1 MGGFLLWVVIL
12 FVIIGSKISRE
23 NKKNQNRNLNRPQQP
38 QMAQQQRMP
47 QQPQMAR
54 QQQRMPQQ
62 PQMARQQQR
71 MPQQPQMARQQRMP
85 QQPRQQQSMPQQKM
99 PEWLK
104 NSGVYRPGNDTA
116 KKTQPDIVAR
126 AKINNDH
133 FNEDDTLAEIEKM
146 HGHKENE
153 PPIRIEHEAVCMTHA
168 ADADAAFPQ
177 ESIFGSAQDLI
188 VKGYDGNMDFDRDF
202 IAEAMEMINN
212 CSY

>member
-1 MGGFLLWVVIL
+1 MGGFLLWFIIL
-12 FVIIGSKISRE
+12 CVIIGSRVSRE
-23 NKKNQNRNLNRPQQP
+23 NKKNQNRNLNRPPQPQMSQQP

-54 QQQRMPQQ
+54 QQ
-62 PQMARQQQR
+62 PQMARQR
-71 MPQQPQMARQQRMP
+71 
-85 QQPRQQQSMPQQKM
+85 QSMPQQKM

-104 NSGVYRPGNDTA
+104 NSGVYRPGTDTVRKA
-116 KKTQPDIVAR
+116 QPDIVVR

-146 HGHKENE
+146 HGHNESE

-177 ESIFGSAQDLI
+177 KSIFGSAQDLI

>member
-1 MGGFLLWVVIL
+1 MGGFLLWLVIL
-12 FVIIGSKISRE
+12 CVIIGSNLSRE
-23 NKKNQNRNLNRPQQP
+23 KKKNQNRNLNRPPQP

-62 PQMARQQQR
+62 PQMARQQ
-71 MPQQPQMARQQRMP
+71 PQMAQQ
-85 QQPRQQQSMPQQKM
+85 QQKM

-104 NSGVYRPGNDTA
+104 NSGVYRPGTDTVRKA
-116 KKTQPDIVAR
+116 QPDIVVR

>member
-38 QMAQQQRMP
+38 QMSQQPQMTSAQQRMPQQQQRMSQQQQRMP
-47 QQPQMAR
+47 QQ
-54 QQQRMPQQ
+54 QQRMPQQ
-62 PQMARQQQR
+62 KKNT
-71 MPQQPQMARQQRMP
+71 
-85 QQPRQQQSMPQQKM
+85 SSQQKM

-104 NSGVYRPGNDTA
+104 NSGVYRPGTDTV
-116 KKTQPDIVAR
+116 KKAQPDIVVR

>member
-1 MGGFLLWVVIL
+1 MGVFLLWLVIL
-12 FVIIGSKISRE
+12 CVIIGSNLSRE
-23 NKKNQNRNLNRPQQP
+23 KKKNQDRNLNRP
-38 QMAQQQRMP
+38 QQQRMP

-62 PQMARQQQR
+62 PQMAQQQR
-71 MPQQPQMARQQRMP
+71 MPQQPQMA
-85 QQPRQQQSMPQQKM
+85 RQQQSMPQQKM

-104 NSGVYRPGNDTA
+104 NSGVYRPGTDTVRKA
-116 KKTQPDIVAR
+116 QPDIVAR

-168 ADADAAFPQ
+168 ADADAAFPH

>member
-1 MGGFLLWVVIL
+1 MGVFLLWLVIL
-12 FVIIGSKISRE
+12 CVIIGSNLSRE
-23 NKKNQNRNLNRPQQP
+23 KKKNQDRNLNRPQQ
-38 QMAQQQRMP
+38 QIMP
-47 QQPQMAR
+47 QQPQM
-54 QQQRMPQQ
+54 P
-62 PQMARQQQR
+62 QQQR

-85 QQPRQQQSMPQQKM
+85 QQPQMAQKQQSMPQQKM

-104 NSGVYRPGNDTA
+104 NSGVYRPGTDTVRKA
-116 KKTQPDIVAR
+116 QPDIVVR

>member
-1 MGGFLLWVVIL
+1 MGGFLLWFIIL
-12 FVIIGSKISRE
+12 CVIIGSRVSRE
-23 NKKNQNRNLNRPQQP
+23 NKKNQNRNLNRPPQP

-62 PQMARQQQR
+62 PQMARQQ
-71 MPQQPQMARQQRMP
+71 PQMA
-85 QQPRQQQSMPQQKM
+85 RQQQSMPQQKM

-104 NSGVYRPGNDTA
+104 NSGVYRPGTDTVRKA
-116 KKTQPDIVAR
+116 QPDIVVR

-146 HGHKENE
+146 HGHKESE

>member
-1 MGGFLLWVVIL
+1 MGGFLLWFIIL
-12 FVIIGSKISRE
+12 CVIIGSRVSRE
-23 NKKNQNRNLNRPQQP
+23 NKKNQNRNLNRPPQPQMSQQP

-62 PQMARQQQR
+62 PQMARQQQ
-71 MPQQPQMARQQRMP
+71 
-85 QQPRQQQSMPQQKM
+85 SMPQQKM

-104 NSGVYRPGNDTA
+104 NSGVYRPGTDTVRKA
-116 KKTQPDIVAR
+116 QPDIVVR

-146 HGHKENE
+146 HGHKESE

>member
-1 MGGFLLWVVIL
+1 MGVFLLWLVIL
-12 FVIIGSKISRE
+12 CVIIGSKLSRE
-23 NKKNQNRNLNRPQQP
+23 KKKNQDRNLNRP
-38 QMAQQQRMP
+38 QQQRMP

-54 QQQRMPQQ
+54 QQQRIPQQ
-62 PQMARQQQR
+62 PQMAQQQQR
-71 MPQQPQMARQQRMP
+71 MPQQPQMA
-85 QQPRQQQSMPQQKM
+85 RQQQSMPQQKM

-104 NSGVYRPGNDTA
+104 NSGVYRPGTDTVRKA
-116 KKTQPDIVAR
+116 QPDIVVR

>member
-1 MGGFLLWVVIL
+1 MGVFLLLLVIL
-12 FVIIGSKISRE
+12 CVIIGSKLSRE
-23 NKKNQNRNLNRPQQP
+23 KKKNQYRNLNRPQMPQQQRMAQQP
-38 QMAQQQRMP
+38 QMPQQQRMP
-47 QQPQMAR
+47 QQPQMAQ

-62 PQMARQQQR
+62 PQMA
-71 MPQQPQMARQQRMP
+71 
-85 QQPRQQQSMPQQKM
+85 RQQQSMPQQKM

-104 NSGVYRPGNDTA
+104 NSGVYRPGTDTVRKA
-116 KKTQPDIVAR
+116 QPDIVVR

>member
-1 MGGFLLWVVIL
+1 MGGFLLWFIIL
-12 FVIIGSKISRE
+12 CVIIGSRVSRE
-23 NKKNQNRNLNRPQQP
+23 NKKNQNRNLNRPPQPQMAQQQRMSQQP
-38 QMAQQQRMP
+38 QMSQQQRMP

-54 QQQRMPQQ
+54 QQ
-62 PQMARQQQR
+62 PQMAQQ
-71 MPQQPQMARQQRMP
+71 
-85 QQPRQQQSMPQQKM
+85 QQKM

-104 NSGVYRPGNDTA
+104 NSGVYRPGTDTVRKA
-116 KKTQPDIVAR
+116 QPDIVVR

-177 ESIFGSAQDLI
+177 KSIFGSAQDLI

>member
-1 MGGFLLWVVIL
+1 MGGFLLWFIIL
-12 FVIIGSKISRE
+12 CVIIGSRVSRE

-62 PQMARQQQR
+62 PQMARQQQ
-71 MPQQPQMARQQRMP
+71 
-85 QQPRQQQSMPQQKM
+85 SMPQQKM

-104 NSGVYRPGNDTA
+104 NSGVYRPGTDTVRKA
-116 KKTQPDIVAR
+116 QPDIVVR

-146 HGHKENE
+146 HGHKESE

-177 ESIFGSAQDLI
+177 KSIFGSAQDLI

>member
-23 NKKNQNRNLNRPQQP
+23 NKKNQNRNLNRSQQP
-38 QMAQQQRMP
+38 Q
-47 QQPQMAR
+47 
-54 QQQRMPQQ
+54 MPQQ

-85 QQPRQQQSMPQQKM
+85 QKPRQQQSMPQHKM

-153 PPIRIEHEAVCMTHA
+153 PPIRIEHEAVCMTHVV
-168 ADADAAFPQ
+168 DADASYPQ

>member
-1 MGGFLLWVVIL
+1 MGVFLLWLVIL
-12 FVIIGSKISRE
+12 CVIIGSNLSRE
-23 NKKNQNRNLNRPQQP
+23 KKKNQDRNLNRP
-38 QMAQQQRMP
+38 QQQRMP

-62 PQMARQQQR
+62 PQLAPQQQS
-71 MPQQPQMARQQRMP
+71 MPQQPQMA
-85 QQPRQQQSMPQQKM
+85 RQQQSMPQQKM

-104 NSGVYRPGNDTA
+104 NSGVYRPGTDTVRKA
-116 KKTQPDIVAR
+116 QPDIVVR

>member
-1 MGGFLLWVVIL
+1 MGGFLLWFIIL
-12 FVIIGSKISRE
+12 CVIIGSRVSRE
-23 NKKNQNRNLNRPQQP
+23 NKKNQNRNLNRPPQPQMSQQP

-54 QQQRMPQQ
+54 QQ
-62 PQMARQQQR
+62 PQMARQR
-71 MPQQPQMARQQRMP
+71 
-85 QQPRQQQSMPQQKM
+85 QSMPQQKM

-104 NSGVYRPGNDTA
+104 NSGVYRPGTDTVRKA
-116 KKTQPDIVAR
+116 QPDIVVR

-146 HGHKENE
+146 HGHKESE

>member
-1 MGGFLLWVVIL
+1 MGVFLLWLVIL
-12 FVIIGSKISRE
+12 CVIIGSNLSRE
-23 NKKNQNRNLNRPQQP
+23 KKKNQDRNLNRP
-38 QMAQQQRMP
+38 
-47 QQPQMAR
+47 

-85 QQPRQQQSMPQQKM
+85 QQPQMAQQQQRMPQQKM

-104 NSGVYRPGNDTA
+104 NSGVYRPGTDTVRKA
-116 KKTQPDIVAR
+116 QPDIVAR

>member
-1 MGGFLLWVVIL
+1 MGGFLLWLVIL
-12 FVIIGSKISRE
+12 CVIIGSNLSRE
-23 NKKNQNRNLNRPQQP
+23 KKKNQDRNLNRPQMPQQQRMAQQP
-38 QMAQQQRMP
+38 QMPQQQRMP
-47 QQPQMAR
+47 QQPQMV
-54 QQQRMPQQ
+54 QQQQSMPQQ
-62 PQMARQQQR
+62 PQMA
-71 MPQQPQMARQQRMP
+71 
-85 QQPRQQQSMPQQKM
+85 RQQQSMPQQKM

-104 NSGVYRPGNDTA
+104 NSGVYRPGTDTVR
-116 KKTQPDIVAR
+116 KVQPDIVVR

>member
-1 MGGFLLWVVIL
+1 MGVFLLWLVIL
-12 FVIIGSKISRE
+12 CVIIGSNLSRE
-23 NKKNQNRNLNRPQQP
+23 KKKNQDRNLNRPQMPQQQRMPQQPQMPQQQRMPQQP
-38 QMAQQQRMP
+38 QMAQQQQRMP

-54 QQQRMPQQ
+54 QQK
-62 PQMARQQQR
+62 
-71 MPQQPQMARQQRMP
+71 
-85 QQPRQQQSMPQQKM
+85 SMPQQKM

-104 NSGVYRPGNDTA
+104 NSGVYRPGTDTVRKA
-116 KKTQPDIVAR
+116 QPDIVVR

-153 PPIRIEHEAVCMTHA
+153 PPIWIEHEAVCMTHA

>member
-1 MGGFLLWVVIL
+1 MGGFLLWFIIL
-12 FVIIGSKISRE
+12 CVIIGSRVSRE
-23 NKKNQNRNLNRPQQP
+23 NKKNQNRNLNRPPQPQMSQQP

-62 PQMARQQQR
+62 PQMARQQ
-71 MPQQPQMARQQRMP
+71 PQMAQQ
-85 QQPRQQQSMPQQKM
+85 QQKM

-104 NSGVYRPGNDTA
+104 NAGVYRPGTDTVRKA
-116 KKTQPDIVAR
+116 QPDIVVR

>member
-1 MGGFLLWVVIL
+1 
-12 FVIIGSKISRE
+12 
-23 NKKNQNRNLNRPQQP
+23 
-38 QMAQQQRMP
+38 
-47 QQPQMAR
+47 
-54 QQQRMPQQ
+54 
-62 PQMARQQQR
+62 
-71 MPQQPQMARQQRMP
+71 
-85 QQPRQQQSMPQQKM
+85 M

-104 NSGVYRPGNDTA
+104 NSGVYRPGTDTVRKA
-116 KKTQPDIVAR
+116 QPDIVVR

-153 PPIRIEHEAVCMTHA
+153 PPIMIEHEAVCMTHA

>member
-1 MGGFLLWVVIL
+1 MGGFLLWFIIL
-12 FVIIGSKISRE
+12 CVIIGSRVSRE

-62 PQMARQQQR
+62 PQMARQQQ
-71 MPQQPQMARQQRMP
+71 
-85 QQPRQQQSMPQQKM
+85 SMPQQKM

-104 NSGVYRPGNDTA
+104 NSGVYRPGTDTVRKA
-116 KKTQPDIVAR
+116 QPDIVVR

-133 FNEDDTLAEIEKM
+133 FNEDDTLAEIERM
-146 HGHKENE
+146 HGHKESE

-177 ESIFGSAQDLI
+177 KSIFGSAQDLI

>member
-1 MGGFLLWVVIL
+1 MGGFLLWLVIL
-12 FVIIGSKISRE
+12 CVIIGSNLSRE
-23 NKKNQNRNLNRPQQP
+23 KKKNQDRNLNRPQMP
-38 QMAQQQRMP
+38 QQQRMP
-47 QQPQMAR
+47 QQPQMAQ

-62 PQMARQQQR
+62 PQMAQQQQR
-71 MPQQPQMARQQRMP
+71 MPQQPQMA
-85 QQPRQQQSMPQQKM
+85 RQQQSMPQQKM

-104 NSGVYRPGNDTA
+104 NSGVYRPGTDTVRKA
-116 KKTQPDIVAR
+116 QPDIVVR

>member
-1 MGGFLLWVVIL
+1 MGGFLLWFIIL
-12 FVIIGSKISRE
+12 CVIIGSRVSRE
-23 NKKNQNRNLNRPQQP
+23 NKKNQNRNLNRPPQPQMSQQP

-54 QQQRMPQQ
+54 QQPQ
-62 PQMARQQQR
+62 PQMARQR
-71 MPQQPQMARQQRMP
+71 
-85 QQPRQQQSMPQQKM
+85 QSMPQQKM

-104 NSGVYRPGNDTA
+104 NSGVYRPGTDTVRKA
-116 KKTQPDIVAR
+116 QPDIVVR

-146 HGHKENE
+146 HGHKESE

-177 ESIFGSAQDLI
+177 KSIFGSAQDLI

>member
-54 QQQRMPQQ
+54 QL
-62 PQMARQQQR
+62 QR

-85 QQPRQQQSMPQQKM
+85 QQPRQQQSMPQHKM

-168 ADADAAFPQ
+168 ADADAAYPQ

>member
-1 MGGFLLWVVIL
+1 MGVFLLWLVIL
-12 FVIIGSKISRE
+12 CVIIGSNLSRE
-23 NKKNQNRNLNRPQQP
+23 KKKNQDRNLNRP
-38 QMAQQQRMP
+38 QQQRMP

-62 PQMARQQQR
+62 PQMAQQQR
-71 MPQQPQMARQQRMP
+71 MPQQPQMA
-85 QQPRQQQSMPQQKM
+85 RQQQSMPQQKM

-104 NSGVYRPGNDTA
+104 NSGVYRPSTDTVRKA
-116 KKTQPDIVAR
+116 QPDIVVR

>member
-1 MGGFLLWVVIL
+1 MGVFLLWLVIL
-12 FVIIGSKISRE
+12 CVIIGSNLSRE
-23 NKKNQNRNLNRPQQP
+23 KKKNQDRNLNRPQQP
-38 QMAQQQRMP
+38 QMSQQQRMSQQPQMSQQQRMAQQPQMAQQQQRMP

-54 QQQRMPQQ
+54 QQK
-62 PQMARQQQR
+62 
-71 MPQQPQMARQQRMP
+71 
-85 QQPRQQQSMPQQKM
+85 SMPQQKM

-104 NSGVYRPGNDTA
+104 NSGVYRPGTDTVRKA
-116 KKTQPDIVAR
+116 QPDIVVR

>member
-1 MGGFLLWVVIL
+1 MGGFLLWLVIL
-12 FVIIGSKISRE
+12 CVIIGSNLSRE
-23 NKKNQNRNLNRPQQP
+23 KKKNQDRNLNRPQMPQQQRMAQQP
-38 QMAQQQRMP
+38 QMPQQQQRMPQQPKMAQQQQRMP

-54 QQQRMPQQ
+54 QQQ
-62 PQMARQQQR
+62 
-71 MPQQPQMARQQRMP
+71 
-85 QQPRQQQSMPQQKM
+85 SIPQQKM

-104 NSGVYRPGNDTA
+104 NSGVYRPSTDTVRKA
-116 KKTQPDIVAR
+116 QPDIVVR

>member
-1 MGGFLLWVVIL
+1 MGGFLLWFIIL
-12 FVIIGSKISRE
+12 CVIIGSRVSRE
-23 NKKNQNRNLNRPQQP
+23 NKKNQNRNLNRPPQP

-62 PQMARQQQR
+62 PQMARQQQ
-71 MPQQPQMARQQRMP
+71 
-85 QQPRQQQSMPQQKM
+85 SMPQQKM

-104 NSGVYRPGNDTA
+104 NSGVYRPGTDTVRKA
-116 KKTQPDIVAR
+116 QPDIVVR

-146 HGHKENE
+146 HGHKESE

-177 ESIFGSAQDLI
+177 KSIFGSAQDLI

>member
-1 MGGFLLWVVIL
+1 MGGFLLWFIIL
-12 FVIIGSKISRE
+12 CVIIGSRVSRE

-47 QQPQMAR
+47 QQ
-54 QQQRMPQQ
+54 
-62 PQMARQQQR
+62 
-71 MPQQPQMARQQRMP
+71 
-85 QQPRQQQSMPQQKM
+85 KM

-104 NSGVYRPGNDTA
+104 NSGVYRPGTDTVRKA
-116 KKTQPDIVAR
+116 QPDIVVR

-133 FNEDDTLAEIEKM
+133 FNEDATLAEIEKM
-146 HGHKENE
+146 HGHKESE

-177 ESIFGSAQDLI
+177 KSIFGSAQDLI

>member
-1 MGGFLLWVVIL
+1 MGVFLLWLVIL
-12 FVIIGSKISRE
+12 CVIIGSNLSRE
-23 NKKNQNRNLNRPQQP
+23 KKKNQDRNLNRPQQP
-38 QMAQQQRMP
+38 QMARQQQRIP
-47 QQPQMAR
+47 QQPQMAQ
-54 QQQRMPQQ
+54 QQQRMPPQ
-62 PQMARQQQR
+62 PQMA
-71 MPQQPQMARQQRMP
+71 
-85 QQPRQQQSMPQQKM
+85 RQQQSMPQQKM

-104 NSGVYRPGNDTA
+104 NSGVYRPGTDTVRKA
-116 KKTQPDIVAR
+116 QPDIVVR

>member
-1 MGGFLLWVVIL
+1 MGGFLLWFIIL
-12 FVIIGSKISRE
+12 CVIIGSRVSRE
-23 NKKNQNRNLNRPQQP
+23 NKKNQNRNLNRPPQP

-62 PQMARQQQR
+62 PQMARQQ
-71 MPQQPQMARQQRMP
+71 PQMAQQ
-85 QQPRQQQSMPQQKM
+85 QQKM

-104 NSGVYRPGNDTA
+104 NAGVYRPGTDTVRKA
-116 KKTQPDIVAR
+116 QPDIVVR

-146 HGHKENE
+146 HGHKESE

-177 ESIFGSAQDLI
+177 KSIFGSAQDLI

>member
-1 MGGFLLWVVIL
+1 MGGFLLWFIIL
-12 FVIIGSKISRE
+12 CVIIGSRVSRE
-23 NKKNQNRNLNRPQQP
+23 NKKNQNRNLNRPPQP

-62 PQMARQQQR
+62 PQMARQQ
-71 MPQQPQMARQQRMP
+71 PQMAQQ
-85 QQPRQQQSMPQQKM
+85 QQKM

-104 NSGVYRPGNDTA
+104 NAGVYRPGTDTVRKA
-116 KKTQPDIVAR
+116 QPDIVVR

>member
-1 MGGFLLWVVIL
+1 MGGFLLWFIIL
-12 FVIIGSKISRE
+12 CVIIGSRVSRE
-23 NKKNQNRNLNRPQQP
+23 NKKNQNRNLNRPPQP

-47 QQPQMAR
+47 QQPQMAQ

-62 PQMARQQQR
+62 PQMA
-71 MPQQPQMARQQRMP
+71 
-85 QQPRQQQSMPQQKM
+85 RQQQSMPQQKM

-104 NSGVYRPGNDTA
+104 NSGVYRPGTDTVRKA
-116 KKTQPDIVAR
+116 QPDIVVR

-146 HGHKENE
+146 HGHKESE

>member
-1 MGGFLLWVVIL
+1 MGVFLLWLVIL
-12 FVIIGSKISRE
+12 CVIIGSNLSRE
-23 NKKNQNRNLNRPQQP
+23 KKKNQDRNLNRPQ
-38 QMAQQQRMP
+38 MP
-47 QQPQMAR
+47 

-85 QQPRQQQSMPQQKM
+85 QKPRQQQSMPQHKM

-168 ADADAAFPQ
+168 ADADASYPQ

>member
-1 MGGFLLWVVIL
+1 MGGFLLWFIIL
-12 FVIIGSKISRE
+12 CVIIGSRVSRE
-23 NKKNQNRNLNRPQQP
+23 NKKNQNRNLNRPPQPQMLQQP
-38 QMAQQQRMP
+38 QMTSAQQRMPQQQQRMSQQQRMP
-47 QQPQMAR
+47 QQ
-54 QQQRMPQQ
+54 QQRMPQQ
-62 PQMARQQQR
+62 KKNT
-71 MPQQPQMARQQRMP
+71 
-85 QQPRQQQSMPQQKM
+85 SSQQKM

-104 NSGVYRPGNDTA
+104 NSGVYRPGTDTV
-116 KKTQPDIVAR
+116 KKAQPDIVVR

-177 ESIFGSAQDLI
+177 ESIFGSAQDLT

>member
-1 MGGFLLWVVIL
+1 MGGFLLWLVIL
-12 FVIIGSKISRE
+12 CVIIGSNLSRE
-23 NKKNQNRNLNRPQQP
+23 KKKNQDRNLNRPQQP

-47 QQPQMAR
+47 QQQPQMVP

-62 PQMARQQQR
+62 PQMA
-71 MPQQPQMARQQRMP
+71 
-85 QQPRQQQSMPQQKM
+85 RQQQSMPQQKM

-104 NSGVYRPGNDTA
+104 NSGVYRPGTDTVRKA
-116 KKTQPDIVAR
+116 QPDIVVR

>member
-1 MGGFLLWVVIL
+1 MGGFLLWLVIL
-12 FVIIGSKISRE
+12 CVIIGSNLSRE
-23 NKKNQNRNLNRPQQP
+23 KKKNQDRNLNRPQQP

-47 QQPQMAR
+47 QQ
-54 QQQRMPQQ
+54 Q

-71 MPQQPQMARQQRMP
+71 MPQQPQMA
-85 QQPRQQQSMPQQKM
+85 RQQQSMPQQKM

-104 NSGVYRPGNDTA
+104 NSGVYRPGTDTV
-116 KKTQPDIVAR
+116 KKAQPDIVVR

>member
-1 MGGFLLWVVIL
+1 MGVFLLWLVIL
-12 FVIIGSKISRE
+12 CVIIGSNLSRE
-23 NKKNQNRNLNRPQQP
+23 KKKNQDRNLNRPQQ
-38 QMAQQQRMP
+38 QRMP
-47 QQPQMAR
+47 QQPQMSQQPQMAR

-62 PQMARQQQR
+62 QPQMARQQQR
-71 MPQQPQMARQQRMP
+71 
-85 QQPRQQQSMPQQKM
+85 MPQQKM

-104 NSGVYRPGNDTA
+104 NSGVYRPGTDTV
-116 KKTQPDIVAR
+116 KKAQQDIVVR

-177 ESIFGSAQDLI
+177 ESIFGSPA
-188 VKGYDGNMDFDRDF
+188 
-202 IAEAMEMINN
+202 
-212 CSY
+212 

>member
-1 MGGFLLWVVIL
+1 MGGFLLWFIIL
-12 FVIIGSKISRE
+12 CVIIGSRVSRE
-23 NKKNQNRNLNRPQQP
+23 NKKNQNRNLNRPPQPQMSQQP

-62 PQMARQQQR
+62 PQMARQQQ
-71 MPQQPQMARQQRMP
+71 
-85 QQPRQQQSMPQQKM
+85 SMPQQKM

-104 NSGVYRPGNDTA
+104 NSGVYRPGTDTVRKA
-116 KKTQPDIVAR
+116 QPDIVVR

-177 ESIFGSAQDLI
+177 KSIFGSAQDLI

>member
-1 MGGFLLWVVIL
+1 MGGFLLWFIIL
-12 FVIIGSKISRE
+12 CVIIGSRVSRE
-23 NKKNQNRNLNRPQQP
+23 NKKNQNRNLNRPPQP

-62 PQMARQQQR
+62 PQMARQQQ
-71 MPQQPQMARQQRMP
+71 
-85 QQPRQQQSMPQQKM
+85 SMPQQKM

-104 NSGVYRPGNDTA
+104 NSGVYRPGTDTVRKA
-116 KKTQPDIVAR
+116 QPDIVVR

-133 FNEDDTLAEIEKM
+133 FKEDDTLAEIEKM
-146 HGHKENE
+146 HGHKESE

-177 ESIFGSAQDLI
+177 KSIFGSAQDLI

>member
-1 MGGFLLWVVIL
+1 MGGFLLWFIIL
-12 FVIIGSKISRE
+12 CVIIGSRVSRE
-23 NKKNQNRNLNRPQQP
+23 NKKNQNRNLNRPPQPQMSQQP

-54 QQQRMPQQ
+54 QQ
-62 PQMARQQQR
+62 PQMARQR
-71 MPQQPQMARQQRMP
+71 
-85 QQPRQQQSMPQQKM
+85 QSMPQQKM

-104 NSGVYRPGNDTA
+104 NSGVYRPGTDTVRKA
-116 KKTQPDIVAR
+116 QPDIVVR

-146 HGHKENE
+146 HGHKESE
-153 PPIRIEHEAVCMTHA
+153 QPIRIEHEAVCMTHA

-177 ESIFGSAQDLI
+177 KSIFGSAQDLI